1 MRLLN
6 LKAAWGI
13 VDADAPS
20 RPLRVALPLDW
31 SALPWTDGHAPARAH
46 LVRRFGR
53 PPIDAPA
60 RTFRLRLGGFAGVV
74 ATELNGSPIPYREEA
89 GILVVGPVDLLAR
102 NALAVTVDVALASAA
117 PGPWGVE
124 ASLECG

>member
-1 MRLLN
+1 MRLIN
-6 LKAAWGI
+6 LKAAWEI

-20 RPLRVALPLDW
+20 APVRVTLPLDW
-31 SALPWTDGHAPARAH
+31 PALPWPDGHAPARAL

-53 PPIDAPA
+53 PPIGASAP
-60 RTFRLRLGGFAGVV
+60 TLRLRLGGFAGVM
-74 ATELNGSPIPYREEA
+74 ATELNGSPIPRRED
-89 GILVVGPVDLLAR
+89 GDVLVVGPVELLER
-102 NALAVTVDVALASAA
+102 NTLTVAVDVALASVA